1 MLVYYMLAVEA
12 SENSLSSLN
21 NFDSFYINVFF
32 VFSPF

>member
-1 MLVYYMLAVEA
+1 MLAVEA
-12 SENSLSSLN
+12 SEGSLNRLN